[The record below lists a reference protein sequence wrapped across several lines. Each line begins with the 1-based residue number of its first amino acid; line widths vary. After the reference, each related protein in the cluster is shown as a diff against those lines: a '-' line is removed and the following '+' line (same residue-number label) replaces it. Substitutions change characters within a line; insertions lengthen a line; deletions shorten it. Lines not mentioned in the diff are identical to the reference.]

1 MSRMEATGVSF
12 VEVIVAVALLTL
24 LLLVTLP
31 QLATPAEVEVRR
43 AARIVAADLAMA
55 RRLAI
60 ARRRDYV
67 VTFSPPGGP
76 YTSYTVQPAGGPA
89 EPDFPKALPP
99 GVTVTGT
106 ERLTFAPSGAADVA
120 ALLSFSVGA
129 VLGQV
134 EVVAATG
141 HVRVTVP

>member
-1 MSRMEATGVSF
+1 MARVGTAGLTF
-12 VEVIVAVALLTL
+12 VELIVAVSLLALMA
-24 LLLVTLP
+24 LVVLP
-31 QLATPAEVEVRR
+31 QLTTPAELEVRR

-67 VTFSPPGGP
+67 VTFSPAGGP

-89 EPDFPKALPP
+89 EPDFPKALPV

-106 ERLTFAPSGAADVA
+106 DSLTFAPSGAANVA
-120 ALLSFSVGA
+120 ALLNFSVGA
-129 VLGQV
+129 VSGQV

-141 HVRVTVP
+141 HVRVTLP